1 VFVKH
6 DYEGSKGVFSAYEFP
21 SKGSQSN
28 QVDIQIYVR
37 QTVRHT
43 CHIYSCKGQ
52 RQTKKTT
59 LLLWLPGIAS
69 YLRSVD
75 VCHSKTKVMKSDKQR
90 AQQPVS
96 AILADFQTE
105 FTEQPY

>member
-1 VFVKH
+1 MTFR
-6 DYEGSKGVFSAYEFP
+6 YMSGR
-21 SKGSQSN
+21 QSDTH
-28 QVDIQIYVR
+28 VTYVLARVRGR
-37 QTVRHT
+37 QE
-43 CHIYSCKGQ
+43 
-52 RQTKKTT
+52 KTT

-96 AILADFQTE
+96 AIFADFQTK
-105 FTEQPY
+105 FTEQPD